1 MVRSRPYELT
11 DQYCPSLV
19 GGWLFGF
26 SSYEIGQLCGHLAL
40 NFVACLP
47 ALVWLG
53 VLRYKGRIGRR
64 VFFVAS
70 SITLV
75 FQFGTSTELFATT
88 ICFGWIALTLI
99 YLRQAADTEWLV
111 RVGKELAWFYVLCA
125 IILSPYLY
133 YTAKEFSSIPALLQ
147 PRNVY
152 VADVLNCVVPTP
164 ITYIGGL
171 WAASISKTFTG
182 NDMEN
187 GAYLGLPL

>member
-1 MVRSRPYELT
+1 MSCGTRRYHPILEYMHTFSRPSTLTDDHALGSSSFIYYCDLGRTCPWVRSRPYELT

-47 ALVWLG
+47 ALLWLG

-75 FQFGTSTELFATT
+75 FLEHQPNFSRPR
-88 ICFGWIALTLI
+88 CFLAV
-99 YLRQAADTEWLV
+99 LRSL
-111 RVGKELAWFYVLCA
+111 
-125 IILSPYLY
+125 
-133 YTAKEFSSIPALLQ
+133 
-147 PRNVY
+147 
-152 VADVLNCVVPTP
+152 
-164 ITYIGGL
+164 
-171 WAASISKTFTG
+171 
-182 NDMEN
+182 
-187 GAYLGLPL
+187 